1 MNEYKRYIGKPLY
14 TEIQLSVMTDK
25 ELKSLYKFL
34 RFQPI
39 MVQIVKNFKDL
50 RIKQLLREQIVLIE
64 KVLKQREIIMAMT
77 TIDRQS
83 VKLSRKPV
91 NV

>member
-14 TEIQLSVMTDK
+14 TEIQLSVMTDM

-50 RIKQLLREQIVLIE
+50 RIKQLLREQIVLVE

>member
-14 TEIQLSVMTDK
+14 TEIQLSVMTDM
-25 ELKSLYKFL
+25 ELKLLYKFL

-50 RIKQLLREQIVLIE
+50 RIKQLLREQIVLVE

-77 TIDRQS
+77 TVDRQS